1 MILAAIGLCC
11 FVLLAVFMGYML
23 LGSADAEE
31 PEEADIFGGGG
42 GEGGGGGRGGGGA
55 SLPPAVPLPPHTAR
69 TPGTTATG
77 PGTPEE
83 TTGSTPVI
91 GPPAVLR
98 PSPATVAPPVIGPP
112 AVLSPTPTP
121 TPTPMTTTTVP
132 TTTTKAFSVDELVC
146 TVGGK
151 AIFPEM
157 IPTDGLC
164 NSIYYTNVAVVH
176 GILHGIETE
185 ESWATFKLVMKNL
198 TKTSGGIGFDIRY
211 SAPTSM
217 NATTEQ
223 NLQDHSRN
231 NNLKHYGVLNVL
243 HTSTKVKG
251 LYDKAKV
258 ILANLKALQV
268 STNAINSK
276 TIIALGIF
284 NYRSGNAVGVL
295 GDMFNDAV
303 TNHVADTV
311 IVYSSVGWI
320 ERESDCYSHPP
331 SVFQRSDLKGPARL
345 NVDRAPDIK
354 TITTLMTRD
363 KQFPSN
369 TKVGLSFELG
379 TLVYTVKSAKKGVD
393 SDLVNIPC
401 KSLYVTNFD
410 VVPCL
415 ANTQNNRAKRFEG
428 VEVAQSEADT
438 SQVILFESNNTIF
451 YKIKKLAENST
462 FLRPGMSLLLLNA
475 HLGDFRNKATS
486 PCAQYNEKDRD
497 DPFYRIRVIKAWLGV
512 N

>member
-42 GEGGGGGRGGGGA
+42 GEGGGGGGGSGGG

-69 TPGTTATG
+69 MPGTTSAGPITPEQATG
-77 PGTPEE
+77 
-83 TTGSTPVI
+83 
-91 GPPAVLR
+91 
-98 PSPATVAPPVIGPP
+98 APPVIGPA

-121 TPTPMTTTTVP
+121 TPTPTGTPTPAPIPRVAPPPIPPPTPPPFIPPTPKATPTPTPRPTTTP

-164 NSIYYTNVAVVH
+164 DSIYYTNVAVVH

-231 NNLKHYGVLNVL
+231 NNLKHYGVFNVL

-276 TIIALGIF
+276 TLIALGIF

-311 IVYSSVGWI
+311 IAYSSVGWI
-320 ERESDCYSHPP
+320 ERESECYSHPP

-379 TLVYTVKSAKKGVD
+379 TLVYTLKSAKKGVD
-393 SDLVNIPC
+393 SDLVNMPC

-415 ANTQNNRAKRFEG
+415 ANIQANRAKRFEG
-428 VEVAQSEADT
+428 VEVAQSEADI

-451 YKIKKLAENST
+451 YKKRCRKRLVCT
-462 FLRPGMSLLLLNA
+462 
-475 HLGDFRNKATS
+475 
-486 PCAQYNEKDRD
+486 
-497 DPFYRIRVIKAWLGV
+497 V
-512 N
+512 